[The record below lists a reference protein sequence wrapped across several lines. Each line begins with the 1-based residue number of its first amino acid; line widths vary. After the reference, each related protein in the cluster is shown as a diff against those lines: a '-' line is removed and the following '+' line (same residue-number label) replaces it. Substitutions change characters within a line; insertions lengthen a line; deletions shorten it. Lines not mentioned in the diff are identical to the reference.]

1 MSHFRL
7 SSTSWP
13 KSLSTM
19 VAAGLLAAFTIVV
32 GQAQDAPPAH
42 STLAASAAPAT
53 SAAAAASDSAAS
65 GSASAASGARRGR
78 GTAAGARGSGT
89 AGRGSGAAPQGR
101 GAVATIARDALP
113 FSPKDY
119 SNADPKLPSLVIA
132 GDSTAQTGT
141 NAQRGWAALLI
152 DYFDTNKINIVNPS
166 IGGRS
171 FRLFYHEGNWDKLV
185 AGLKPGD
192 IVMIQFG
199 HNDSGDINNN
209 NGRAAIAGD
218 GDKTQEVTRAD
229 GSVEV
234 VHTLGWYLRTYLAD
248 VKAKGANPYIM
259 SATPYNRA
267 NLWMNGVLRH
277 SPGDNSAVQKVIADE
292 LKIPYLDHTEIID
305 ERYDQMGM
313 DAVLPLSSD
322 GLHNTTQGAILNAE
336 MFVAGIKSMNIKVL
350 TDALNDK
357 GKAIPTYKPAPAKPA
372 ATGGSQSA
380 AGSAKPAGSTAPASA
395 SAGSGQGN

>member
-1 MSHFRL
+1 MSNLRL
-7 SSTSWP
+7 SSFLRPQSVC
-13 KSLSTM
+13 SLAT
-19 VAAGLLAAFTIVV
+19 LAILGALTIVV
-32 GQAQDAPPAH
+32 SHAQDNPAMPAAPIG
-42 STLAASAAPAT
+42 SAAPAT
-53 SAAAAASDSAAS
+53 SASAAASGPAA
-65 GSASAASGARRGR
+65 GTLAATGTTPAGSGARRG
-78 GTAAGARGSGT
+78 ARGSATG
-89 AGRGSGAAPQGR
+89 ARGSGAAPAAR
-101 GAVATIARDALP
+101 VATIARDALP

-119 SNADPKLPSLVIA
+119 SKADPKLVSLVIA

-152 DYFDTNKINIVNPS
+152 DYFDTSKINIVNPS

-171 FRLFYHEGNWDKLV
+171 FRLFYHEGNWAKLV

-199 HNDSGDINNN
+199 HNDSGDINAA

-218 GDKTQEVTRAD
+218 GDQTQDVTHAD

-234 VHTLGWYLRTYLAD
+234 VHTLGWYLRTYLTD
-248 VKAKGANPYIM
+248 IKAKGAIAYIM

-267 NLWMNGVLRH
+267 TMWTNGVLRH
-277 SPGDNSAVQKVIADE
+277 SPGDNSAVQKKIADE

-305 ERYDQMGM
+305 ELYDRMGM

-336 MFVAGIKSMNIKVL
+336 MFVAGIKTMDIKVL

-357 GKAIPTYKPAPAKPA
+357 GKAIPAYVPAPAKPA
-372 ATGGSQSA
+372 VAANSAPTPAASPGSGSA
-380 AGSAKPAGSTAPASA
+380 SGSTGSAK
-395 SAGSGQGN
+395 